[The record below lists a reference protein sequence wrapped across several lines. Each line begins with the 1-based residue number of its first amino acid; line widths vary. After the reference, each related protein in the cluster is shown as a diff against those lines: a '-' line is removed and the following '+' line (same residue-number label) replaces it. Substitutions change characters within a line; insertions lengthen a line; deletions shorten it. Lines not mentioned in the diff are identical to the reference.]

1 MSKKNDKIIDWL
13 VFIDSRKM
21 SIYKA
26 KICKKWQLTLE
37 DFSTILWEFPFTN
50 EKYLQIDNCQL
61 TAVDLS
67 TIFRESI

>member
-26 KICKKWQLTLE
+26 KICKK
-37 DFSTILWEFPFTN
+37 
-50 EKYLQIDNCQL
+50 
-61 TAVDLS
+61 
-67 TIFRESI
+67 